1 MLRNPPLLMIML
13 IIGCSALTI
22 SLTMQLSVILNWI
35 LLILACVLNIVSA
48 IGLFRIA
55 VNK

>member
-13 IIGCSALTI
+13 IIGCSALTM

-48 IGLFRIA
+48 IGLFSHCR
-55 VNK
+55 K